1 MSLFARLAAP
11 DHKEEPVAS
20 IFLCMHPKDHGR
32 LRYELTEDL
41 WAAADVFVF
50 YPLDPDAPRDK
61 RYFTVLAQM
70 RAFVLP
76 ITKRLVREGSE
87 AVEKELRFAAG
98 DTPVIRAPFTLQQFS
113 DATGRI
119 AGVIG
124 IADPGFAKKSEE
136 LLK

>member
-1 MSLFARLAAP
+1 MPNEPFLSLIGIARKANKLTFGTN
-11 DHKEEPVAS
+11 DTIQEMKKS
-20 IFLCMHPKDHGR
+20 KIFL
-32 LRYELTEDL
+32 
-41 WAAADVFVF
+41 
-50 YPLDPDAPRDK
+50 
-61 RYFTVLAQM
+61 
-70 RAFVLP
+70 
-76 ITKRLVREGSE
+76 
-87 AVEKELRFAAG
+87 AVIASDISAKTEKELRFAAG